1 MPEEQ
6 NIPEENSKKEISNSK
21 LEDVNENISP
31 PEIIAPTEAETETE
45 NSTLQTKNME
55 VHHHPH
61 HLTHK
66 KKWSEYVLEFL
77 MLFLAVFLGFVA
89 ENIREHQVE
98 NNRELEYIKSLTED
112 LDDDVYNLDSMIT
125 FEQTGIKQLDTLID
139 LLDDPSLAKQN
150 GDEIYYVARQ
160 GPRAYPFPVNSRT
173 LDQLKSSGGFLL
185 IRNVEASN
193 GVINY
198 YNQYSPV
205 KLVEDNYNLE
215 FDDYKRV
222 AAKIFNPSILR
233 RQENDASQIMRS
245 HDNPSLL
252 SYDASLLKESGFHVV
267 QMSGSR
273 RSRIGM
279 LQTQKAKAVQLK
291 LYLQKEYHLKK

>member
-1 MPEEQ
+1 MAEEEKIPEQ
-6 NIPEENSKKEISNSK
+6 NAKEA
-21 LEDVNENISP
+21 EVNENISQQELITQ
-31 PEIIAPTEAETETE
+31 PETQNTKLETE
-45 NSTLQTKNME
+45 NME
-55 VHHHPH
+55 VHKHPH
-61 HLTHK
+61 HVTHK
-66 KKWSEYVLEFL
+66 KKWNEYILEFF
-77 MLFLAVFLGFVA
+77 MLFLAVFLGFLA

-98 NNRELEYIKSLTED
+98 TNRELEYMKSLTED
-112 LDDDVYNLDSMIT
+112 LDDDIHNLDSMIV

-139 LLDDPSLAKQN
+139 LLNDPALAKQN

-160 GPRAYPFPVNSRT
+160 GPREYPFPVNSRT

-185 IRNVEASN
+185 IKNVKASN

-215 FDDYKRV
+215 FDDYKRI
-222 AAKIFNPSILR
+222 AAKIFNPAILR
-233 RQENDASQIMRS
+233 RQENNASQIMRS

-252 SYDASLLKESGFHVV
+252 SYDAGLLKESGFHVV

-279 LQTQKAKAVQLK
+279 LQAQKAKAVQLK
-291 LYLQKEYHLKK
+291 LYLQQEYHLEIE